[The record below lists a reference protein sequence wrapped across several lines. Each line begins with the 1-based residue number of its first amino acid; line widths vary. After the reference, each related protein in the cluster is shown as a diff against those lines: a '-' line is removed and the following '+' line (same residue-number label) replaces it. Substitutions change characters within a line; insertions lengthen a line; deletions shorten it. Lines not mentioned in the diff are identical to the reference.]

1 MTAFQWA
8 ILAGAIAGCGLW
20 IIIIRLLPAHPNLA
34 QTLAMFSAV
43 QHNQTVEETRGWDAV
58 GSWGIRKLPEKIR
71 PIPTQDL
78 ALLSRTP
85 AHFIAQKI
93 AYALVGLL
101 LPSVVFT
108 VVILLGLAV
117 PFVVPAVLALALAA
131 VAFMV
136 PDMEVRAKASNARVE
151 FSRTL
156 ACFVN
161 LVALERSCG
170 SGTKQAL
177 DVAANVGDSW
187 VFARLRESLDQA
199 TWAGLTSGDALR
211 ELSKDL
217 GTTDLGEVA
226 DIITLSSNEGA
237 GIYRILRAKARSIR
251 EGLLLS
257 DTTRAHEAN
266 EKMSLP
272 VSVLGIVFL
281 AILIGPA
288 LLSMAISFP

>member
-1 MTAFQWA
+1 MTVLQWA
-8 ILAGAIAGCGLW
+8 ILGGATAGLGLW
-20 IIIIRLLPAHPNLA
+20 VIIIRLLPAHPNLA
-34 QTLAMFSAV
+34 QTLAMLSAV
-43 QHNQTVEETRGWDAV
+43 QTSTTVEETHGWETV
-58 GSWGIRKLPEKIR
+58 GSWGLRKLPEKLR

-85 AHFIAQKI
+85 TQFLAKKI
-93 AYALVGLL
+93 AYCLAGLV
-101 LPSVVFT
+101 LPGAIFT
-108 VVILLGLAV
+108 VVILMGFSV
-117 PFVVPAVLALALAA
+117 PFILPAMATLIIAGI
-131 VAFMV
+131 AFML
-136 PDMEVRAKASNARVE
+136 PDMEVRTAATRARVE

-187 VFARLRESLDQA
+187 VFTRLRESLDRA
-199 TWAGLTSGDALR
+199 TWAGLTGRDALR
-211 ELSKDL
+211 ELSQEL
-217 GTTDLGEVA
+217 GVTDLGEVA
-226 DIITLSSNEGA
+226 DIIALSSNEGA

-257 DTTRAHEAN
+257 DTTRANEAN